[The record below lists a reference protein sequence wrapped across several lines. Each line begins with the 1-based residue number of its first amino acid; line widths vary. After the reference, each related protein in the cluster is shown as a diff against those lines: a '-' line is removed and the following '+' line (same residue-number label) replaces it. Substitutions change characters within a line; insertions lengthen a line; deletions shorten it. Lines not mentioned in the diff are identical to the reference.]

1 MLPLILPVLA
11 KKEEDLWVVKMANYQ
26 LPKMPSYGYPPGPP
40 QTLSQSM
47 PPQSQQPQFSMPP
60 GGGGGEYGP
69 PRYDNVAPPQPPS
82 IGSSGMPPNVGIDS
96 NAGGMLLTGPHQA
109 PPQAIVS
116 GASQSQQSIQSSGTS
131 GGPTQPDSGVIQQQQ
146 SQAPSQTPSGLV
158 TAEPS
163 PKPQM
168 TGSAD
173 QSLQQQTTHSSE
185 EQPPSS
191 TSSNLS

>member
-1 MLPLILPVLA
+1 
-11 KKEEDLWVVKMANYQ
+11 
-26 LPKMPSYGYPPGPP
+26 MPPYGYPPGPP
-40 QTLSQSM
+40 QTPSQSM

-69 PRYDNVAPPQPPS
+69 PRYDNVAPPQPPP
-82 IGSSGMPPNVGIDS
+82 IGGSGMPPNVGIDP
-96 NAGGMLLTGPHQA
+96 NAGGMSLTGPHQA
-109 PPQAIVS
+109 PPQAVVS
-116 GASQSQQSIQSSGTS
+116 GAPQSQQSIQSSGTP
-131 GGPTQPDSGVIQQQQ
+131 GGPTQPDPGVIQQQQ
-146 SQAPSQTPSGLV
+146 SQAPPQTPSGPAPM

-173 QSLQQQTTHSSE
+173 QSLQQQTTHPIE

>member
-1 MLPLILPVLA
+1 
-11 KKEEDLWVVKMANYQ
+11 
-26 LPKMPSYGYPPGPP
+26 MPPYGYPPGPL

-69 PRYDNVAPPQPPS
+69 PRYDNIAPPQLPS
-82 IGSSGMPPNVGIDS
+82 IGSSGMPPSVGIDP
-96 NAGGMLLTGPHQA
+96 NAGPSQV
-109 PPQAIVS
+109 IVS
-116 GASQSQQSIQSSGTS
+116 GASQSQQSIQPSGTS

-146 SQAPSQTPSGLV
+146 SQAPPQTPSGPV

-168 TGSAD
+168 PGSAD

-185 EQPPSS
+185 EQPLSS
-191 TSSNLS
+191 TSSNLG